1 MSGESDESGN
11 EIFLTQTNFSQINT
25 DYDSDTILDGLLD
38 LLEEKSHHGG
48 IMAQQCCAR
57 SKMQRSVDIIVL
69 TRDASGRGN
78 NEPVI
83 N

>member
-38 LLEEKSHHGG
+38 LLEEKSHHGKSNDVV
-48 IMAQQCCAR
+48 AVDNYAR
-57 SKMQRSVDIIVL
+57 LFTLGQ
-69 TRDASGRGN
+69 
-78 NEPVI
+78 
-83 N
+83 